1 MNSVNGLLMF
11 GKNKNE
17 YEFYIATNTDGQY
30 IRFNVNVFYSSS
42 DRFKLI
48 QRNQFYRSNVSERIR
63 GDIVIIIKEKYLQE
77 FSITL

>member
-1 MNSVNGLLMF
+1 MF

-42 DRFKLI
+42 DSFKLI
-48 QRNQFYRSNVSERIR
+48 QSNQFYRSNVSERIR
-63 GDIVIIIKEKYLQE
+63 GIL
-77 FSITL
+77 LL